1 MKLRWNGHE
10 ICCSYIKLA
19 ILRIMKGAIG
29 LCFMFVI
36 GLLSV
41 DAQSARMDMP
51 ADSLFTFKDSRD
63 SREYTAF
70 RLNGIDWMGE
80 NLRFK
85 TKDSYCYDAQGM
97 GCKDFGRLYT
107 WDDAVTACP
116 AGWRLPTNVEWDSL
130 IAWTGGEKKAGYV
143 LAYGDSLG
151 FKIQFGFPP
160 NINGRYSGNN
170 IQASYWSAD
179 AYNAST
185 AWVYYFLKD
194 KLPLTYT
201 NYFSKNYGMSC
212 RCVRVAADESAAE
225 DKK

>member
-1 MKLRWNGHE
+1 MRNLIGF
-10 ICCSYIKLA
+10 L
-19 ILRIMKGAIG
+19 IL
-29 LCFMFVI
+29 
-36 GLLSV
+36 LLLHVSMV
-41 DAQSARMDMP
+41 EAQNARMDMP
-51 ADSLFTFKDSRD
+51 ADSQFTFKDSRD
-63 SREYTAF
+63 SKEYTAF
-70 RLNGIDWMGE
+70 RLHGVEWMGE

-85 TKDSYCYDAQGM
+85 TKDCYCYDAPDM

-116 AGWRLPTNVEWDSL
+116 AGWRLPTNAEWDSL

-151 FKIQFGFPP
+151 FKMKFGFPP

-170 IQASYWSAD
+170 IQASFWSAD
-179 AYNAST
+179 AYNGST

-212 RCVRVAADESAAE
+212 RCVRIPSEADASEE
-225 DKK
+225 EK